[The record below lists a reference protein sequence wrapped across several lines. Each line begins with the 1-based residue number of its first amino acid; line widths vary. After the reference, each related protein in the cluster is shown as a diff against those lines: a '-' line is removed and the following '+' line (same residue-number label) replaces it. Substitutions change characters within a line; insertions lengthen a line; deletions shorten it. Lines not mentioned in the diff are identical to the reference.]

1 MSIERFK
8 QLKSAFRLD
17 DPQRHDREDVLAPVR
32 QCVHQLN
39 SSLKETYTPGPFL
52 TVDEQLIEF
61 HGRVRF
67 QRYIPSKPG
76 KFGILVYWITEM
88 TVSR

>member
-32 QCVHQLN
+32 QCVDQLN
-39 SSLKETYTPGPFL
+39 SSLKEAYTPGPFL

-61 HGRVRF
+61 HGRIRF
-67 QRYIPSKPG
+67 QRYIRSYT
-76 KFGILVYWITEM
+76 ISLSLENSEYWFTGLQ
-88 TVSR
+88 R